1 MTKHNFSAGP
11 AILPKSVLD
20 KASEAARDFNG
31 ISLSLLELSHRG
43 PEFTEILNRAVAKT
57 HELTGLGDD
66 YAVLFLTG
74 GASSQ
79 FFMVPMNLLPQ
90 EGSADYLNTGRWSDN
105 AIDEAESFGT
115 VNTIA
120 SSKEDNYM
128 FIPKDYQSNSNATY
142 LHYTSNNT
150 VAGTQ
155 FQNLPESEAPLVCD
169 MSSDIF
175 SKPLDFKRFGLI
187 YAGAQK
193 NLGPAGTTLV
203 IVRKDLLGKVS
214 RKIPTMLDYQTHVKK
229 NSSYNT
235 PPVFPIYVCLLTMEW
250 ILQEGGLKEME
261 RRNKAKSQLLYSE
274 IDRNP
279 LFYGLVNK
287 EDRSMMNATFQLH
300 DQSQMEELMAM
311 AKEAGCVGLKGHR
324 SIGGLRASMYN
335 ALDLGSVEVLVDIMQ
350 EFERK
355 KG

>member
-1 MTKHNFSAGP
+1 MA
-11 AILPKSVLD
+11 
-20 KASEAARDFNG
+20 
-31 ISLSLLELSHRG
+31 
-43 PEFTEILNRAVAKT
+43 
-57 HELTGLGDD
+57 
-66 YAVLFLTG
+66 
-74 GASSQ
+74 
-79 FFMVPMNLLPQ
+79 PMNLLPDD
-90 EGSADYLNTGRWSDN
+90 GSADYINTGRWSDN
-105 AIDEAESFGT
+105 AINEAKNFGK
-115 VNTIA
+115 VNVIA
-120 SSKEDNYM
+120 SSKADNYM
-128 FIPKDYQSNSNATY
+128 FIPKKYQANTGTSY

-155 FQNLPESEAPLVCD
+155 FHSLPEAEAPLVCD

-175 SKPLDFKRFGLI
+175 SGPLDFQRLGLI

-214 RKIPTMLDYQTHVKK
+214 RKIPTMLNYQTHVKK

-250 ILQEGGLKEME
+250 ILAEGGLAEME
-261 RRNKAKSQLLYSE
+261 KRNKAKSQLLYSE

-279 LFYGLVNK
+279 MFYGLVNK
-287 EDRSMMNATFQLH
+287 EDRSTMNATFQMH
-300 DQSQMEELMAM
+300 DETHLNGFMEM

-324 SIGGLRASMYN
+324 SVGGLRASMYN
-335 ALDLGSVEVLVDIMQ
+335 ALDLKSVEILVDIMQ